1 MVHRAGVSTISPAP
15 GDVVPG
21 LRGRGA
27 APGLRD
33 AEAVGAA
40 RVGAALECEGE
51 LALAARVRAGDGETS
66 CGGGALKQTTKGR
79 DVSL

>member
-1 MVHRAGVSTISPAP
+1 MVHRAGLGAVSPAP

-40 RVGAALECEGE
+40 RIGAALEGERE
-51 LALAARVRAGDGETS
+51 LAVAAWVRAGDGETS
-66 CGGGALKQTTKGR
+66 
-79 DVSL
+79 